1 MEYHTSACAGFRASE
16 KVLSF
21 SHISFL
27 LCHLSLSHSQS
38 FISVLRTITSQIS
51 QCINPR
57 SHFSFSFFAYFL
69 EKQTLKLPCF
79 FFTSQRRGKKKRK
92 QRIWG
97 SLIVETPV
105 SRWWNG
111 VLCKPFFLISLN
123 LFFFDVYN
131 SSHFSATFSE

>member
-1 MEYHTSACAGFRASE
+1 MEYHTSACARFRASE

-79 FFTSQRRGKKKRK
+79 FHVSKTWKKEKKTKNLRIVDRTNSGFKVRKRR
-92 QRIWG
+92 
-97 SLIVETPV
+97 SLQT
-105 SRWWNG
+105 
-111 VLCKPFFLISLN
+111 FLSH
-123 LFFFDVYN
+123 LFESFLF
-131 SSHFSATFSE
+131 